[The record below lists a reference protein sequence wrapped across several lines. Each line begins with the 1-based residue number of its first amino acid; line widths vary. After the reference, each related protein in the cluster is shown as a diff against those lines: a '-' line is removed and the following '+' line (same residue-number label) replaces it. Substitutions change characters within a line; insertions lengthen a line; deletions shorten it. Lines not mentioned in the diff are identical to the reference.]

1 MLGKTVLWG
10 VSILILLVSCQPK
23 NILSSET
30 GETVSSQQVE
40 QLICGS
46 QTDCLSEICEDKQAC
61 PLVMA
66 LSDPIIFEFIK
77 TYSQCEGC
85 AVPAF
90 SPQNGIGKCIEYEIN
105 TMERDP
111 VVKFWVSQQCDFRYA
126 DPIQTSILIT
136 IDTDTSHIIK
146 VKPDGAYIQDP
157 SYCKIDSDCKDLTG
171 SGVPFIG
178 CSNFFYAPLNWS
190 GYEINET
197 CICKTNQCQEK

>member
-1 MLGKTVLWG
+1 LGKTVLWG
-10 VSILILLVSCQPK
+10 ISILILLVSCQPK

-30 GETVSSQQVE
+30 GETVSLQQVE

-46 QTDCLSEICEDKQAC
+46 QTGCLPEICEDIQAC

-66 LSDPIIFEFIK
+66 LSDPVIFDFVK

-85 AVPAF
+85 AVPVF
-90 SPQNGIGKCIEYEIN
+90 SLQNGIGKCIEYEII
-105 TMERDP
+105 T
-111 VVKFWVSQQCDFRYA
+111 
-126 DPIQTSILIT
+126 PIQTSMLIT
-136 IDTDTSHIIK
+136 IDTKTSRIIK

-157 SYCKIDSDCKDLTG
+157 SYCKIDSDCKDLFG

-190 GYEINET
+190 GYGINET
-197 CICKTNQCQEK
+197 CICNTNQCLEK